1 MWTLAKVNAKEN
13 ILIIKMAAPV
23 PHVVLPAG
31 WARAI
36 NDSN

>member
-1 MWTLAKVNAKEN
+1 MWTLANANAKEN

-23 PHVVLPAG
+23 PHVVLQAG
-31 WARAI
+31 WAGAI